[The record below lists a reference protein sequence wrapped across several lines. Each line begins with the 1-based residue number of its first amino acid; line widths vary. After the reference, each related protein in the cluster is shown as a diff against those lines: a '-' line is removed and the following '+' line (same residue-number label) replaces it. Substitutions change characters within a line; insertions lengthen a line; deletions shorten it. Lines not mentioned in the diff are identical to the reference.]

1 MNTHIPM
8 TNKGRAAVY
17 GRASTDNQDVGL
29 TTAAQGDQGRR
40 YGQMLG
46 YIVEDEDLYLEE
58 DGVSGMKGAGP
69 KLRALM
75 LKVFSPERPYEAVI
89 VIGLDRLSRS
99 SGNYI
104 EYEQIFAEGDI
115 EILSPLDP
123 PKNTQTK
130 IDTPRRMKAIMNE
143 EQVIASTLKTRNSQ
157 MFVVQ
162 MGFYIGW
169 VQPFGYRKKKV
180 MWMKAEHTKLEPDP
194 ETWPHL
200 LHIIDMAKT
209 NHTLDQI
216 RAYLESTGLE
226 HPAAKIE
233 NKKEGKHGNRGN
245 GKWTKDNVSYLL
257 KNLALLGWTFRGG
270 ENSGS
275 DILYKTAQV
284 TCPDAHQAAMTEEDR
299 ELIIRNLAGRRG
311 EVKSPRT
318 HKSPNPMSE
327 LVVCGMCGAIMRM
340 HTEDGTQRLICA
352 NKREHRKEHPNW
364 CPNVSARLDMLVER
378 TTEAITGHILTPEVL
393 NRQVKLVANE
403 NREFVAHQEDRK
415 KQIEKR
421 IQKLD
426 KEIGN
431 FMDAIAEYG
440 PTNPAF
446 GREIEHRQNNKE
458 HLQREKEAI
467 NSELEE
473 KLLFLNEPERIVEN
487 ALNLRTYLDTE
498 DHHSLKE
505 MLNHLIR
512 KVSIV
517 NNVATVYYTVPLPRH
532 GTKEPILKEKLRL
545 GKKTCPSVVHA
556 GAGSW
561 SPAFY
566 KRSDADRTTLQS
578 SCRVRFWPL
587 TTRPCGVPT
596 TAIQAR
602 RPSTWSVP
610 GPRRT
615 PWCWV
620 RPRWRASP
628 MKSPPY
634 PSCSRCWMC
643 RNASSPSMPWAARG
657 T

>member
-1 MNTHIPM
+1 
-8 TNKGRAAVY
+8 
-17 GRASTDNQDVGL
+17 
-29 TTAAQGDQGRR
+29 
-40 YGQMLG
+40 MLG

-284 TCPDAHQAAMTEEDR
+284 TCPGCPPSGHDRGGPRVDHQESRRTERRGQKSPHSQEPQPHERTGSLWHVRSHHEDAHRGWNPEADLRQQERAQERAPQLVPQRIGQAR
-299 ELIIRNLAGRRG
+299 
-311 EVKSPRT
+311 
-318 HKSPNPMSE
+318 
-327 LVVCGMCGAIMRM
+327 
-340 HTEDGTQRLICA
+340 
-352 NKREHRKEHPNW
+352 
-364 CPNVSARLDMLVER
+364 
-378 TTEAITGHILTPEVL
+378 
-393 NRQVKLVANE
+393 
-403 NREFVAHQEDRK
+403 
-415 KQIEKR
+415 
-421 IQKLD
+421 
-426 KEIGN
+426 
-431 FMDAIAEYG
+431 
-440 PTNPAF
+440 
-446 GREIEHRQNNKE
+446 
-458 HLQREKEAI
+458 
-467 NSELEE
+467 
-473 KLLFLNEPERIVEN
+473 
-487 ALNLRTYLDTE
+487 
-498 DHHSLKE
+498 
-505 MLNHLIR
+505 
-512 KVSIV
+512 
-517 NNVATVYYTVPLPRH
+517 
-532 GTKEPILKEKLRL
+532 
-545 GKKTCPSVVHA
+545 HA
-556 GAGSW
+556 G
-561 SPAFY
+561 
-566 KRSDADRTTLQS
+566 
-578 SCRVRFWPL
+578 
-587 TTRPCGVPT
+587 
-596 TAIQAR
+596 
-602 RPSTWSVP
+602 
-610 GPRRT
+610 
-615 PWCWV
+615 
-620 RPRWRASP
+620 
-628 MKSPPY
+628 
-634 PSCSRCWMC
+634 
-643 RNASSPSMPWAARG
+643 
-657 T
+657 